1 MKKIKELFGK
11 LKETKRLGLAIGAA
25 VVFVVCLALV
35 LGMTMCGGDKGDG
48 GDSSKGDGQKE
59 EESVGKSITYTVNL
73 KTQGGMAMS
82 EIDVYVYAD
91 DTLKDLKNFAA
102 TDENGTVT
110 FSLPEKSGYA
120 IALAGV
126 PKGYDVKDS
135 YSFEGDKADI
145 TLSSS
150 LITEGDISNATLAV
164 GDVMYD
170 MTVKTSD
177 GEEIKLSELLKEKKM
192 VMLNFWYTTCQY
204 CVEEFPYME
213 EAYQLYKDD
222 IEIIALNHLDDE
234 EAIKS
239 FKSSMQLSF
248 PMAKCAS
255 TMPQSVFSVSG
266 WPTSII
272 IDRYGVICMFE
283 AGGITSL
290 RPFVSAFDHFTAD
303 DYEQKLCANGISDLV
318 TNVKPTHTMDTSENI
333 GAAINKGDITVTYRP
348 ETDDSAEYA
357 WPFIIGDKD
366 GEKCIYASNQQIED
380 SFAII
385 YADVE
390 LKKGQAICFDYWS
403 STEKANDALVV
414 IVNGEDIYQISGV
427 SENWTSCYPWVAE
440 EDGTYELALCYLKDE
455 DSNEG
460 DDTVYIK
467 NMRVV
472 NESEIDVATYIPR
485 EAATSE
491 DGFEYKYVNIVFNE
505 NDGYYHVGS
514 ADGPLLLA
522 DLMNYTQFN
531 EEKTVFD
538 MISEDKEVEVEGI
551 NLYEAIVDYC
561 SYASNSNLTG
571 VCTVNKELADHLKK
585 LASYAGFEED
595 ENEWLKLCRYY
606 QAYGTS
612 GSQLEDPI
620 LGLAPFC
627 ALEAKLGTNIETNY
641 FYYDRAIIPRGKF
654 AEFIPTTSGV
664 YRITS
669 KSDATD
675 GVEAWIFNADKEELL
690 IYEHCERMYEDNLNV
705 SMLYYMEAGTP
716 YYINIAYWD
725 VYGEGYIHYDVEYVG
740 ENMDLFRTC
749 APGYFTYDSNATGDE
764 MYYVISGGIDV
775 VLGSDGKYHEDKG
788 NGVAGSLVY
797 ADFTGTTGIFNDSLE
812 NMIDKGAFDFTKTE
826 NDLYVLT
833 HLKNNNNDVE
843 ATKAYL
849 KELWGEEYDGYA
861 EQYQLDDVLAGRY
874 HGTGEDLTE
883 EIRTYLSKY
892 DTSGVAERQGCVEVD
907 ERLAEILQLLMDKY
921 TFEDVDNSW
930 IKLCYYYDNLKE
942 NTQE

>member
-1 MKKIKELFGK
+1 MNKIKEFIK
-11 LKETKRLGLAIGAA
+11 NLKEKKRLVPAIIVA
-25 VVFVVCLALV
+25 VVLLAVVIGIIIAISV
-35 LGMTMCGGDKGDG
+35 G
-48 GDSSKGDGQKE
+48 GDSKGKDDGKGNEGGQ
-59 EESVGKSITYTVNL
+59 SVSNAKKITYNISL
-73 KTQGGMAMS
+73 KTIGGMAMS
-82 EIDVYVYAD
+82 DIDVYVYAD
-91 DTLKDLKNFAA
+91 DTLKDLKSFAA
-102 TDENGTVT
+102 TDENGSVS
-110 FSLPEKSGYA
+110 FSLPENKSYA
-120 IALAGV
+120 IALSGV

-135 YSFEGDKADI
+135 YSFDGEKADI
-145 TLSSS
+145 VLTSS

-177 GEEIKLSELLKEKKM
+177 GEELKLSDILKEKKM
-192 VMLNFWYTTCQY
+192 IMLNFWYTTCQY

-255 TMPQSVFSVSG
+255 TMPQSVFNVAG

-290 RPFVSAFDHFTAD
+290 RPFVSAFDHFTAEE
-303 DYEQKLCANGISDLV
+303 YEQKLCANGISDLV
-318 TNVKPTHTMDTSENI
+318 TNVKPTYTMDTSENI

-357 WPFIIGDKD
+357 WPFIIGEKD
-366 GEKCIYASNQQIED
+366 GEKCIYASNQQIEG

-390 LKKGQAICFDYWS
+390 LKSGQAICFDYLS
-403 STEKANDALVV
+403 STERASDALVV
-414 IVNGEDIYQISGV
+414 IVNGEDIYQISGADNV
-427 SENWTSCYPWVAE
+427 WRTCYPWVAE
-440 EDGTYELALCYLKDE
+440 EDGTYELALCYIKDE
-455 DSNEG
+455 DTNEG

-472 NESEIDVATYIPR
+472 SESEIDSETYIPR
-485 EAATSE
+485 EAATTV
-491 DGFEYKYVNIVFNE
+491 DGFEYSYVDIVFNE
-505 NDGYYHVGS
+505 TDGYYHVGS
-514 ADGPLLLA
+514 ANGPLLLA

-538 MISEDKEVEVEGI
+538 MISEDMTLEVDGV
-551 NLYEAIVDYC
+551 NLYEAIVEYC

-571 VCTVNKELADHLKK
+571 ICTVSKDLADYLKK
-585 LASYAGFEED
+585 LASVEGFEDD
-595 ENEWLKLCRYY
+595 ENEWLKWCRYY
-606 QAYGTS
+606 QAYGTN
-612 GSQLEDPI
+612 GKQLEDPI
-620 LGLAPFC
+620 IGLAPFC
-627 ALEAKLGTNIETNY
+627 ALKAKLGTGIETNY

-654 AEFIPTTSGV
+654 AEFIPETSGV

-669 KSDATD
+669 KCDTSD
-675 GVEAWIFNADKEELL
+675 GVEAWIFDENKNVLL
-690 IYEHCERMYEDNLNV
+690 TYEHCERMYEDTLNC
-705 SMLYYMEAGTP
+705 SMLYYMEAGKP
-716 YYINIAYWD
+716 YYINIAHWD
-725 VYGEGYIHYDVEYVG
+725 VYGEGSIYYDIEYVG
-740 ENMDLFRTC
+740 ANMELFRVC
-749 APGYFTYDSNATGDE
+749 APGYFTYDSNATGED

-775 VLGSDGKYHEDKG
+775 VLGNDGKYHEDMG
-788 NGVAGSLVY
+788 NGVTGSLIY

-843 ATKAYL
+843 ATDAYL
-849 KELWGEEYDGYA
+849 KELWGEDYDGYA
-861 EQYQLDDVLAGRY
+861 EQYQLEDVFAGRY

-883 EIRTYLSKY
+883 EIRTYLTKY
-892 DTSGVAERQGCVEVD
+892 DASGVVERQGCVEVD

-930 IKLCYYYDNLKE
+930 IKLCYYYDDLKA
-942 NTQE
+942 NVQ

>member
-1 MKKIKELFGK
+1 MNKIKDFFK
-11 LKETKRLGLAIGAA
+11 NLKEKKRLVPAIIVA
-25 VVFVVCLALV
+25 VVLLVCIVVLIVAV
-35 LGMTMCGGDKGDG
+35 AGG
-48 GDSSKGDGQKE
+48 GDSDGKTDNKGNEG
-59 EESVGKSITYTVNL
+59 SVNVDNAKKITYTVSL

-102 TDENGTVT
+102 TDENGNVS
-110 FSLPEKSGYA
+110 FSLPENGKYA
-120 IALAGV
+120 IALSGV

-135 YSFEGDKADI
+135 YSFDGEKADI
-145 TLSSS
+145 TLTSS
-150 LITEGDISNATLAV
+150 LITDGDISNATLAV

-177 GEEIKLSELLKEKKM
+177 GEELKLSDILKEKKM
-192 VMLNFWYTTCQY
+192 IMLNFWYTTCQY

-290 RPFVSAFDHFTAD
+290 RPFVSAFEHFTVD
-303 DYEQKLCANGISDLV
+303 EYEQKLCVNGISDLV
-318 TNVKPTHTMDTSENI
+318 TNVKPTYTMDTSENI

-357 WPFIIGDKD
+357 WPFIIGEKD

-390 LKKGQAICFDYWS
+390 LKKGQAVGFDYLS
-403 STEKANDALVV
+403 STERAADALVV
-414 IVNGEDIYQISGV
+414 IVNGEDIYQISGAD
-427 SENWTSCYPWVAE
+427 EEWRSCYPWVAE
-440 EDGTYELALCYLKDE
+440 EDGTYELALCYIKDE
-455 DSNEG
+455 DGNEG

-472 NESEIDVATYIPR
+472 SESEIDVATYIPR

-491 DGFEYKYVNIVFNE
+491 DGFEYKYVDIVFNE

-531 EEKTVFD
+531 EEMTVFD
-538 MISEDKEVEVEGI
+538 MISDGTLEVDGV
-551 NLYEAIVDYC
+551 NLYDALVDYC
-561 SYASNSNLTG
+561 SYATNSNLTG
-571 VCTVNKELADHLKK
+571 VCTVNKDLADGLKK
-585 LASYAGFEED
+585 LASVEGFDDD
-595 ENEWLKLCRYY
+595 ENEWLKWCRYY
-606 QAYGTS
+606 QAYGTN
-612 GSQLEDPI
+612 GKQLEDPI

-627 ALEAKLGTNIETNY
+627 ALDATLGTNIETNY

-675 GVEAWIFNADKEELL
+675 GVEAWIFDENKKELL
-690 IYEHCERMYEDNLNV
+690 VYEHCERMYEDTLNC

-725 VYGEGYIHYDVEYVG
+725 VYGEGYIYYDIEYVG
-740 ENMDLFRTC
+740 ANMELFRTC
-749 APGYFTYDSNATGDE
+749 APGYFTYDSNATGDA

-775 VLGSDGKYHEDKG
+775 VLGSDGYYHEDLG
-788 NGVAGSLVY
+788 NGQEGSLIY
-797 ADFTGTTGIFNDSLE
+797 ADFIGTTGIFSDSIE
-812 NMIDKGAFDFTKTE
+812 NMIDKGAFDFGKTE
-826 NDLYVLT
+826 NDQYILT
-833 HLKNNNNDVE
+833 HMKNNNNDVE
-843 ATKAYL
+843 ATDAYL
-849 KELWGEEYDGYA
+849 KELWGEDDDAYA
-861 EQYQLDDVLAGRY
+861 EEYQLEDVYAGRY
-874 HGTGEDLTE
+874 HGDGEDYTE
-883 EIRTYLSKY
+883 AIKAYLSKY
-892 DTSGVAERQGCVEVD
+892 DTSGVAEREGCVLVD
-907 ERLAEILQLLMDKY
+907 EELANILQMLMDKF
-921 TFEDVDNSW
+921 TFEDVENSW
-930 IKLCYYYDNLKE
+930 IKLCYYYDDLKA
-942 NTQE
+942 NTQ

>member
-1 MKKIKELFGK
+1 MSKIKEFFK
-11 LKETKRLGLAIGAA
+11 SLKEKKRLVPAIIFA
-25 VVFVVCLALV
+25 VALLVSIVVLIVAV
-35 LGMTMCGGDKGDG
+35 GVG
-48 GDSSKGDGQKE
+48 GDSDGKNDGKGNEGGS
-59 EESVGKSITYTVNL
+59 SVDNAKKITYNVSL
-73 KTQGGMAMS
+73 KTQGGMALS

-102 TDENGTVT
+102 TDENGNVS
-110 FSLPEKSGYA
+110 FSLPENGSYA
-120 IALAGV
+120 IALSGV

-135 YSFEGDKADI
+135 YAFDGDKADI
-145 TLSSS
+145 TLTSS

-177 GEEIKLSELLKEKKM
+177 GEEIKLSEILKEKKM
-192 VMLNFWYTTCQY
+192 IMLNFWYTTCQY

-234 EAIKS
+234 DAIKS
-239 FKSSMQLSF
+239 FKSTMGLSF

-255 TMPQSVFSVSG
+255 TMPQSVFNVAG

-290 RPFVSAFDHFTAD
+290 RPFVSAFEHFTAD
-303 DYEQKLCANGISDLV
+303 EYEQKLCANGIGDLV
-318 TNVKPTHTMDTSENI
+318 TNIKPTYTMDTSENI

-348 ETDDSAEYA
+348 ETDESAEYA

-385 YADVE
+385 YADIE
-390 LKKGQAICFDYWS
+390 LKKGQAICFDYLS
-403 STEKANDALVV
+403 STERASDALIV
-414 IVNGEDIYQISGV
+414 IVNGEDIYQISGADDV
-427 SENWTSCYPWVAE
+427 WRTCYPWVAE
-440 EDGTYELALCYLKDE
+440 EDGTYELALCYIKDE
-455 DSNEG
+455 DKNEG

-472 NESEIDVATYIPR
+472 NENDIDAATYIPR

-491 DGFEYKYVNIVFNE
+491 DGFEFNYVDIVYNE
-505 NDGYYHVGS
+505 KDGYYHVGS

-538 MISEDKEVEVEGI
+538 MISDKTLEVDGV
-551 NLYEAIVDYC
+551 NLYDALVTYC

-571 VCTVNKELADHLKK
+571 ICTVDKELAENLKK
-585 LASYAGFEED
+585 LASVEGFEDD
-595 ENEWLKLCRYY
+595 ENEWLKWCRYY
-606 QAYGTS
+606 QAYGTN
-612 GSQLEDPI
+612 GGQLEDPI
-620 LGLAPFC
+620 RGLAPFC
-627 ALEAKLGTNIETNY
+627 ALNATLGTNIETNY
-641 FYYDRAIIPRGKF
+641 FYYDKAIIPRGKF

-675 GVEAWIFNADKEELL
+675 GVEAWIFDENKKELL
-690 IYEHCERMYEDNLNV
+690 IYEHCERMYEDTLNC
-705 SMLYYMEAGTP
+705 SMLYYMEAGKP

-725 VYGEGYIHYDVEYVG
+725 VYGEGYIYYDIEYVG
-740 ENMDLFRTC
+740 ANMELFRVC
-749 APGYFTYDSNATGDE
+749 APGYFTYDSNATGDA

-775 VLGSDGKYHEDKG
+775 VLGSDGKYHEDMG

-797 ADFTGTTGIFNDSLE
+797 ADFTGTTGIFSDSLE

-826 NDLYVLT
+826 NDLYILT
-833 HLKNNNNDVE
+833 HMKNNNNDVE
-843 ATKAYL
+843 ATKTYL
-849 KELWGEEYDGYA
+849 KELWGADYDGYA
-861 EQYQLDDVLAGRY
+861 AEYQLDDVLAGRY

-892 DTSGVAERQGCVEVD
+892 DTSGVIEREGCVEVD
-907 ERLAEILQLLMDKY
+907 ERLAEILQMLMDKY
-921 TFEDVDNSW
+921 TFEDVENSW
-930 IKLCYYYDNLKE
+930 IKLCYYYDDLKA
-942 NTQE
+942 NVQ